1 MSLIKIGNDTLLDY
15 KTVTLL
21 NYKIYENKYIIT
33 YVEEYN
39 EALNIYLYN
48 IFQHLEFYYQIGK
61 LSYSNVASDNAKF
74 ICENLKINGVTTLGQ
89 IIISDGVIKND
100 EIKTIE
106 SIYGNICLTI
116 GASYH
121 ALAYLKVSIEET
133 EYYVAIETTICDPRY
148 RLQFYVGSNENELEN
163 IIKIRYQSN
172 NVRISSEFD
181 KNWYDG
187 GKNEKTKTKKTK
199 TKKTKTKKTKTK
211 KTKTKKTKTKKTKTK
226 KRKQKWAF

>member
-1 MSLIKIGNDTLLDY
+1 MSLIKIGDDTLFNY
-15 KTVTLL
+15 KTDTLL

-48 IFQHLEFYYQIGK
+48 IFKRLELYYQLGK
-61 LSYSNVASDNAKF
+61 LSYGNVAGDNAEF
-74 ICENLKINGVTTLGQ
+74 ICKNLKINGVTTLGQ

-100 EIKTIE
+100 EIETIE
-106 SIYGNICLTI
+106 SVYGFI
-116 GASYH
+116 GASIGATYH

-133 EYYVAIETTICDPRY
+133 EYYVAIETTIYDHRY

-172 NVRISSEFD
+172 DVRISSKCDEP
-181 KNWYDG
+181 WYGG
-187 GKNEKTKTKKTK
+187 GKNEKTKKTK
-199 TKKTKTKKTKTK
+199 TKKTKKTKKKKKTKTK
-211 KTKTKKTKTKKTKTK
+211 KTK
-226 KRKQKWAF
+226 KRKQKWMF